1 MKCASILRHSMI
13 LALLGCSSAIARA
26 QIVTQSVHCASTE
39 AGNGPCLVQQATGDA
54 SPGAGV
60 GIVSMVGPIGLQE
73 HTEVVTGLPYTAQA
87 TTEIKQTLGNGSHIT
102 QKSEAS
108 VGRDSKGRT
117 FRTQTL
123 SAIGPWAFV
132 SGGPISGGHHESAP
146 TFTTIFDPVSKTHID
161 FTDNPKQ
168 AHVIPLPDLDGPA
181 TFSVS
186 TAGGAAAMSFA
197 GGTTGGAIFG
207 TQKRM
212 DTPPPS
218 QMKEPEA
225 EQLGEKTIEGLKA
238 TGKRTHVTIPAN
250 AIGNDS
256 PIEITHETWY
266 SPELKLVLESTQND
280 PRFGQTKY
288 ALTKISVKEPNE
300 KLFQIPPGYAVED
313 VPAPPPPMAR

>member
-1 MKCASILRHSMI
+1 MKYVSILPHSMI
-13 LALLGCSSAIARA
+13 LVLLGYSSYIAQA
-26 QIVTQSVHCASTE
+26 QVVTQSVHCDPTE
-39 AGNGPCLVQQATGDA
+39 AGNGPCMVQAM
-54 SPGAGV
+54 GAGSPAAGV
-60 GIVSMVGPIGLQE
+60 AIVSMGGQIGLQE
-73 HTEVVTGLPYTAQA
+73 HTELVTGHPYTAQA

-123 SAIGPWAFV
+123 SAIGPWAFASGSPA
-132 SGGPISGGHHESAP
+132 SGGQPESAP
-146 TFTTIFDPVSKTHID
+146 TLTTIFDPVSKTHID
-161 FTDNPKQ
+161 FADNPKR

-186 TAGGAAAMSFA
+186 TSGGASAMYFA
-197 GGTTGGAIFG
+197 GGTTGGAVAG
-207 TQKRM
+207 MQRRM
-212 DTPPPS
+212 DTSAPP

-238 TGKRTHVTIPAN
+238 TGKRTRITIPAN

-266 SPELKLVLESTQND
+266 SPELKLLLLSTQSD
-280 PRFGQTKY
+280 PRFGETTY
-288 ALTKISVKEPNE
+288 ALTKIVTDEPNP
-300 KLFQIPPGYAVED
+300 KLFQ
-313 VPAPPPPMAR
+313 VPAGYTVEAVLGPFPER